1 MKNLI
6 FIILLFFSAASFS
19 NEKNIYD
26 FEVNKNPD
34 WQIFAAYENDDG
46 SMIAKVYNIKT
57 IRNIGDIKGIEE
69 ITFYQKEESLSS
81 NAKFKYITTYLEI
94 DCNQYKVKPI
104 GLAVF
109 YSKDRVSVGEL
120 DNEDNHE
127 WTKFAIGTPYD
138 NLHKLVC

>member
-1 MKNLI
+1 MKTFLC
-6 FIILLFFSAASFS
+6 IIVLFFSVSSFS
-19 NEKNIYD
+19 NERNIYD
-26 FEVNKNPD
+26 LEVNKNPD

-81 NAKFKYITTYLEI
+81 NEKFKYITTYLEI

-104 GLAVF
+104 GLATF
-109 YSKDRVSVGEL
+109 YSKDRVFVGEV

-138 NLHKLVC
+138 SLHKLVC